1 MATGSCP
8 FTQDIMNPV
17 IIRPAERR
25 DLVAIGRLAAL
36 LVDTHHALD
45 PQRFI
50 APTPDTPKGYAQY
63 LGSQLRRADSV
74 LLVAEDEGVVG
85 YAWARMEGMDW
96 MTLRGPAGV
105 LNDIVVD
112 PMARGRGIGRQLL
125 GAIIAELTTRGAPR
139 VVLSTAARNEAAQ
152 RLFLSAG
159 FRPTMVEMTR
169 EG

>member
-1 MATGSCP
+1 
-8 FTQDIMNPV
+8 MNPV